1 MRRRTALL
9 ALAAIVL
16 HALSPFM
23 TNAAARANK
32 ETIELC
38 TAHGVVAV
46 QVDAGGPYAPRS
58 SPHCPTCACQ
68 GMAAAG
74 LQALPVAAAV
84 HAAVVPINAQTHFPS
99 PPRTAARPR
108 APPLPA

>member
-1 MRRRTALL
+1 MRRCTALL

-16 HALSPFM
+16 HALAPFIA
-23 TNAAARANK
+23 NAAADANK
-32 ETIELC
+32 ETVELC

-58 SPHCPTCACQ
+58 SPHCPACACH

-74 LQALPVAAAV
+74 FQALPVTAAAL
-84 HAAVVPINAQTHFPS
+84 AAVAPIKAQTHFPA